1 MCQGRRTEE
10 TYGRHHHH
18 PRAFT
23 IWMAGDGRKAGTTYG
38 DTDDFVFNFLK
49 DPVHVHDLHPTM
61 LHLLDIGRTSPTTA
75 EQHARP
81 QSVSPCTTS
90 GPDSWSRS

>member
-1 MCQGRRTEE
+1 MEG
-10 TYGRHHHH
+10 G
-18 PRAFT
+18 
-23 IWMAGDGRKAGTTYG
+23 GSKAGTTYVE
-38 DTDDFVFNFLK
+38 TDDFVCNFLK

-61 LHLLDIGRTSPTTA
+61 LHLLDIARTSPTTA

-90 GPDSWSRS
+90 GPDARSRS